1 MLIQPISGHIAD
13 KLLNAAQPRI
23 TRSTSTPC
31 AGSNQIPFWAW
42 SIWTAVPTTT
52 TSVNPG

>member
-1 MLIQPISGHIAD
+1 MLIQPISGHIGD

-31 AGSNQIPFWAW
+31 EGSKSQRAW